1 MKTKIVAYL
10 QLTRLPNVITAAADG
25 LTGYLLIGGSLGDCS
40 AWAPIV
46 AASASIYAGGVALND
61 VLDAPEDRVERPD
74 RPIPSRRVS
83 LRSAWIVS
91 VCLLT
96 LGIAFAA
103 LARSPRTVAVAAS
116 LVLTVI
122 LYNSFFKKT
131 ILGPEAMGTCR
142 GLNLLLGM
150 SAASLSGGRICWFTA
165 AAFGLY
171 VTGITWISQ
180 SEVSARDNRG
190 IIAGSLIENLAFV
203 GIFLTIMSSRDFPN
217 TTGDRPIV
225 PIVGLLALLIEAM
238 WVNLHSGEAIRE
250 PTPEKVQ
257 AAVRAGVLS
266 LVGIDFAL
274 AASVRGVAPALAV
287 AFCWFLARIAARTM
301 RVT

>member
-1 MKTKIVAYL
+1 MNTKVAAYL
-10 QLTRLPNVITAAADG
+10 RLTRLPNVITAAADG
-25 LTGYLLIGGSLGDCS
+25 LTGYLLIGGSLGDFS

-61 VLDAPEDRVERPD
+61 VLDALEDGVERPD

-91 VCLLT
+91 VGLLT

-116 LVLTVI
+116 LVLTVV

-142 GLNLLLGM
+142 GLNLLMGM

-171 VTGITWISQ
+171 VTGITWISR

-203 GIFLTIMSSRDFPN
+203 GIFLAIMSSRDFPN

-225 PIVGLLALLIEAM
+225 PIVGLLALLLEAM

-257 AAVRAGVLS
+257 AAVRTGVLS
-266 LVGIDFAL
+266 LVGINFAL

-287 AFCWFLARIAARTM
+287 AFCWILARIAARTM
-301 RVT
+301 KVT